1 MAQGDSVSPV
11 PTDEQLRSMIVTGLT
26 AYMTKLATELWDLN
40 QAETKS
46 LEKVEMSLLCSRILG
61 MARALVI
68 VLEE

>member
-1 MAQGDSVSPV
+1 MAQGDSVPPV
-11 PTDEQLRSMIVTGLT
+11 PTDDQLRSMIVTGLT

-40 QAETKS
+40 QTEAKS
-46 LEKVEMSLLCSRILG
+46 LEKVEMALLCSRILG